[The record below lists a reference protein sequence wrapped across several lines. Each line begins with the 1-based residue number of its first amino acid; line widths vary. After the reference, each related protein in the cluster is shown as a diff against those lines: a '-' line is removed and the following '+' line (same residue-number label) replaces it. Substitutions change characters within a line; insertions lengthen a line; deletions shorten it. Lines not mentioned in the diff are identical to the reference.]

1 VFYSSGLG
9 FSEVR
14 ALPPLL
20 LMDAAFDDDAKR

>member
-1 VFYSSGLG
+1 LV

-14 ALPPLL
+14 AQPPLL